1 MMLRERSRRAPSRS
15 SRGAFTRVVVLALRV
30 FVGLVSLQLS
40 GVPGVAAEMGLR
52 FLDDGADD
60 CCADCPLEKDGKECP
75 PGCPN
80 CHCAHGSIAL
90 PTAVEKSSTTP
101 VASDSDNEVETAPY
115 EASVPRAPPSPGV
128 YRPPRLTS
136 SSA

>member
-1 MMLRERSRRAPSRS
+1 MTAAVASESGPLL
-15 SRGAFTRVVVLALRV
+15 GALARLVVLALRV
-30 FVGLVSLQLS
+30 LVGLVSLQLS

-60 CCADCPLEKDGKECP
+60 CCSDCPLEKDGKECP

-90 PTAVEKSSTTP
+90 PTAVESSTAP
-101 VASDSDNEVETAPY
+101 VASDSDDDVETAPY
-115 EASVPRAPPSPGV
+115 EASVPRAPRCPGSID
-128 YRPPRLTS
+128 RL
-136 SSA
+136 A